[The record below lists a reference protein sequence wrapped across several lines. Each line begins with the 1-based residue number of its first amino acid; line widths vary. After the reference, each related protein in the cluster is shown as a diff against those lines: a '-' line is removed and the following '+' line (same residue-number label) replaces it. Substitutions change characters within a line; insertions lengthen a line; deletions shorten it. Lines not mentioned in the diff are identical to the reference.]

1 MAQQG
6 ALASGAR
13 RGPGTRCLP
22 ETTLGPELS
31 AAAWSLTRGPIS
43 GKDLPGEDGTDMKEK
58 EEDKKRKKKVGRGGG
73 KSLQKLLF

>member
-1 MAQQG
+1 MPQQG

-22 ETTLGPELS
+22 ETSLGPELS
-31 AAAWSLTRGPIS
+31 AAAWNLIRAPIS

-58 EEDKKRKKKVGRGGG
+58 EEDKERMKKVGRRGG
-73 KSLQKLLF
+73 KRLQKLVF